1 MPCLYNLRAVTR
13 KLLCTQ
19 LSAPTLANPPALCA
33 SPFAKGGI
41 QGGISATVYASAYL
55 PMPLCCLV
63 HSREVRYE
71 DGR

>member
-33 SPFAKGGI
+33 SPFAKGGVK
-41 QGGISATVYASAYL
+41 GGFL
-55 PMPLCCLV
+55 LLCTRLLICRCPFAVL
-63 HSREVRYE
+63 STPER
-71 DGR
+71 